1 MENFNFN
8 SKKFIYTFL
17 VVCGFILLYWFSG
30 QFYVDVDAGE
40 IAVIQSPISGD
51 LKVRKEAGFAWR
63 GGGKVTIYR
72 KSNQYWFSSKEDKEG
87 KPIDVKWNDGG
98 HASISGSIRYDM
110 PIVDGDIV
118 KIHSIFGSQRAIEK
132 QLVETNIVKS
142 IYMTGPLMSSKESY
156 AEKRNDLIY
165 YIEDQAS
172 KGVYKTV
179 QRSIKEKDLL
189 TSEERTVTRV
199 EILMDSNNTP
209 KRQEKSPIEEY
220 GMRLYNISITSI
232 TYDANVEKQIQTQQ
246 QAIMNVQTA
255 MANSKKAEQDALTI
269 AKEGEAKAAEAKWK
283 QEVLKAELVTKA
295 ESEKKVAELE
305 AEKRKNVA
313 ALDVQTAKLE
323 KERAILE
330 GQGEAEKK
338 KLIMVADGALT
349 QKLDAYI
356 KVQGMWATAFAEFKG
371 NLVPQIQTGGNGVNG
386 NSASQFM
393 DLMMI
398 KAAKDLQVDFNT
410 KK

>member
-1 MENFNFN
+1 MLEKKE
-8 SKKFIYTFL
+8 SKRIVFIFL
-17 VVCGFILLYWFSG
+17 SIIFFIVLYWGSG
-30 QFYVDVDAGE
+30 QIYVDVDAGD
-40 IAVIQSPISGD
+40 IAVIQAPFSGD
-51 LKVRKEAGFAWR
+51 LKVRKEAGFAYR
-63 GGGKVTIYR
+63 GLGKVTTYK
-72 KSNQYWFSSKEDKEG
+72 KSNQYWFSAKEKQEG
-87 KPIDVKWNDGG
+87 NPIEVKWNDGG
-98 HASISGSIRYDM
+98 HATISGSIRYDM
-110 PIVDGDIV
+110 PTIDVDII
-118 KIHSIFGSQRAIEK
+118 KIHSTFGSQRAIEK

-172 KGVYKTV
+172 KGVYKTI

-189 TSEERTVTRV
+189 TGEERSITRV
-199 EILMDSNNTP
+199 EILTDENNTP

-232 TYDANVEKQIQTQQ
+232 TYDANVEKQIQAQQ
-246 QAIMNVQTA
+246 QAIMSVQQA

-313 ALDVQTAKLE
+313 FLDVQTAKLE
-323 KERAILE
+323 KERSILE

-349 QKLDAYI
+349 QKLNAYI
-356 KVQGMWATAFAEFKG
+356 QVQEFWADAFSKFQG
-371 NLVPQIQTGGNGVNG
+371 NLVPQIQTGGSGSGG
-386 NSASQFM
+386 NSTNQFM
-393 DLMMI
+393 ELMMI
-398 KAAKDLQVDFNT
+398 KSAKDLQLDLKT
-410 KK
+410 K

>member
-1 MENFNFN
+1 MNIKQKV
-8 SKKFIYTFL
+8 SIGLGLVCFL
-17 VVCGFILLYWFSG
+17 ILYIISG
-30 QFYVDVDAGE
+30 QIYVDVDAGE

-51 LKVRKEAGFAWR
+51 LTVKKDAGFTWR
-63 GGGKVTIYR
+63 GGGKVTIYK
-72 KSNQYWFSSKEDKEG
+72 KSNQYWFSKKDG
-87 KPIDVKWNDGG
+87 YDGNPIDVKWNDGG
-98 HASISGSIRYDM
+98 QASISGSIRYDM
-110 PIVDGDIV
+110 PMNDSDII
-118 KIHSIFGSQRAIEK
+118 KLHSVFNSQKAIEK

-172 KGVYKTV
+172 KGVYKTI

-189 TSEERTVTRV
+189 TGEERTVTRV
-199 EILMDSNNTP
+199 EILLDESNMP
-209 KRQEKSPIEEY
+209 KRQERSPIEEY

-255 MANSKKAEQDALTI
+255 IANSKKAEQDALTI

-313 ALDVQTAKLE
+313 LLDVQTAKLE
-323 KERAILE
+323 KEKAILE

-338 KLIMVADGALT
+338 RLIMQADGALA
-349 QKLDAYI
+349 QKLQAYI
-356 KVQGMWATAFAEFKG
+356 EVQSMWAKAFSEFKG
-371 NLVPQIQTGGNGVNG
+371 NLVPQIQTGGNLNN

-398 KAAKDLQVDFNT
+398 KTAKELQLDLKT
-410 KK
+410 K

>member
-1 MENFNFN
+1 
-8 SKKFIYTFL
+8 
-17 VVCGFILLYWFSG
+17 
-30 QFYVDVDAGE
+30 
-40 IAVIQSPISGD
+40 
-51 LKVRKEAGFAWR
+51 
-63 GGGKVTIYR
+63 
-72 KSNQYWFSSKEDKEG
+72 
-87 KPIDVKWNDGG
+87 
-98 HASISGSIRYDM
+98 
-110 PIVDGDIV
+110 
-118 KIHSIFGSQRAIEK
+118 
-132 QLVETNIVKS
+132 
-142 IYMTGPLMSSKESY
+142 
-156 AEKRNDLIY
+156 
-165 YIEDQAS
+165 
-172 KGVYKTV
+172 
-179 QRSIKEKDLL
+179 
-189 TSEERTVTRV
+189 
-199 EILMDSNNTP
+199 MDSNNTP

-356 KVQGMWATAFAEFKG
+356 KVQGMWAKAFAEFKG